1 MSNNIKLTSYNDA
14 NEVVNKLFESF
25 LSRDQDNLEASMR
38 GSDFVFDSVQLM
50 YFKCHKVNFKRGG
63 WYIDLPDW
71 IKK

>member
-38 GSDFVFDSVQLM
+38 GSDFVFDS
-50 YFKCHKVNFKRGG
+50 
-63 WYIDLPDW
+63 
-71 IKK
+71 

>member
-63 WYIDLPDW
+63 
-71 IKK
+71 